1 MGQIFQLG
9 LIGNPVAHSQSPKI
23 FQKFFDNENLPNWK
37 YNLFQLSHVDELP
50 GLLNNNPN
58 LVGFNVTVPF
68 KQSII
73 PHLNTI
79 SNAAKSMNA
88 VNTVKVIRNNGDIF
102 LEGHNTDYFG
112 FLETTK
118 ELPSKPQKAIIL
130 GNGGSAN
137 AVKAVLNDIE
147 IPFITVSRNPTV
159 GQISYGSLLDLTFN
173 EPTLIIQTTP
183 VGMSPKVDVSPVFP
197 FQNLNENVVAIDLIY
212 NPKETLFLKQFKNQG
227 CFCLNGS
234 LMLQKQ
240 AEMAWTIF
248 KNNEKS

>member
-1 MGQIFQLG
+1 MGQNFQVG

-23 FQKFFDNENLPNWK
+23 FQKFFDNENLPNWD
-37 YNLFQLSHVDELP
+37 YNLFQLSHIDELP
-50 GLLNNNPN
+50 GLLNSNTN

-68 KQSII
+68 KQAII
-73 PHLNTI
+73 PFLHSI
-79 SNAAKSMNA
+79 SDAAKAINA
-88 VNTVKVIRNNGDIF
+88 VNTVKVIRKNGDIF

-137 AVKAVLNDIE
+137 AVKAVLNNIGV
-147 IPFITVSRNPTV
+147 PFVSVSRNPTV
-159 GQISYGSLLDLTFN
+159 NQISYGSLLDITFN
-173 EPTLIIQTTP
+173 DPTLIVQTTP
-183 VGMSPKVDVSPVFP
+183 VGMSPKVDVSPIFP
-197 FQNLNENVVAIDLIY
+197 FQNLNKNVMAIDLIY
-212 NPKETLFLKQFKNQG
+212 NPEETLFLKQFNNHG

-240 AEMAWTIF
+240 ADKAWTIF
-248 KNNEKS
+248 KNNEKN

>member
-1 MGQIFQLG
+1 MGQKFQLG

-23 FQKFFDNENLPNWK
+23 FQEFFDNETLPNWN
-37 YNLFQLSHVDELP
+37 YHLFQLSNIDELSR
-50 GLLNNNPN
+50 LIISNPN
-58 LVGFNVTVPF
+58 LLGFNVTVPF
-68 KQSII
+68 KQAII
-73 PHLNTI
+73 PFLHSI
-79 SNAAKSMNA
+79 SDAAKAMNA

-112 FLETTK
+112 FLETTN

-137 AVKAVLNDIE
+137 AVKAVLKDIE
-147 IPFITVSRNPTV
+147 IPFITVSRNPAI

-173 EPTLIIQTTP
+173 EPTLIVQTTP

-197 FQNLNENVVAIDLIY
+197 FQNLNKNVVAIDLIY
-212 NPKETLFLKQFKNQG
+212 NPKETLFLKQFKNHG

-248 KNNEKS
+248 KNNEKN

>member
-23 FQKFFDNENLPNWK
+23 FQKFFDNENLPNWN
-37 YNLFQLSHVDELP
+37 YNLFQLTHIDELP
-50 GLLNNNPN
+50 GLLNSYPN

-68 KQSII
+68 KQAII
-73 PHLNTI
+73 PYLNSI
-79 SNAAKSMNA
+79 SDAAKAMNA
-88 VNTVKVIRNNGDIF
+88 VNTVKVFRKNGDFF
-102 LEGHNTDYFG
+102 LEGHNTDYYG
-112 FLETTK
+112 FLETANR
-118 ELPSKPQKAIIL
+118 LPSKPVKAVIL

-137 AVKAVLNDIE
+137 AVKAVLNFLKV
-147 IPFITVSRNPTV
+147 PFNVVSRNPKND
-159 GQISYGSLLDLTFN
+159 QISYGGLLDLTFH

-183 VGMSPKVDVSPVFP
+183 VGMHPNIDVSPIFP
-197 FQNLNENVVAIDLIY
+197 FQHLNENVMAIDLIY